1 MEKDFQKTVFY
12 RSFMT
17 CVFVGFAATVLS
29 MCYDL
34 FFVEFLK
41 FPFSA
46 IINVAT
52 LIFAVNLAFL
62 VIGFLFYSC
71 IAAAKHGETFYTIL
85 MITTTAFFVWKIQA
99 VHRTDNTVINMQF
112 RYLATGIILILGILA
127 AVAVP
132 LLFHNRKFE
141 EYVL

>member
-17 CVFVGFAATVLS
+17 CVFVGFAATVLA
-29 MCYDL
+29 MGYDL
-34 FFVEFLK
+34 FFVEFLQ

-62 VIGFLFYSC
+62 VIGFLFYAC
-71 IAAAKHGETFYTIL
+71 LAASKKGETLFTVL
-85 MITTTAFFVWKIQA
+85 MITATVFFAWKIQG
-99 VHRTDNTVINMQF
+99 VHRTDNTAINTQF
-112 RYLATGIILILGILA
+112 RYLATGIILILGVLA

-132 LLFHNRKFE
+132 LLFHNRKFD